1 MLKVCA
7 LTVCAWL
14 AVVPAARAEVQLSIR
29 NGRVTILAKDAT
41 VRQILAEWARVGKT
55 RIINVERIPGGP
67 ITLELKDVPETEA
80 LDVLLRT
87 LSGYLAAPRTALTAA
102 DASVFDSIVVMPT
115 IAVAAPRTGAPASSP
130 APFSPPP
137 TFANQEE
144 DQDPNAPGRPP
155 GGAPQQPAARPPI
168 FSTFP
173 APQNGNANTG
183 ARPTLP
189 TVRPGQ
195 ASQPPP
201 TGEQPL
207 SQPFVPP
214 VPQQAPPPAPPTSP
228 GVIPNPAGGVSAPG
242 MIAAPSQPGQPQR
255 PPN

>member
-1 MLKVCA
+1 MFKVCA
-7 LTVCAWL
+7 LAVCAWL
-14 AVVPAARAEVQLSIR
+14 ATVPAARAEVQLSLG

-55 RIINVERIPGGP
+55 RIINAERVPGGP
-67 ITLELKDVPETEA
+67 ITLELKDVYETEA

-87 LSGYLAAPRTALTAA
+87 LSGYLAAPRTELTPN
-102 DASVFDSIVVMPT
+102 ASVFDSIVVMPT

-144 DQDPNAPGRPP
+144 DQDPNAPGRSP
-155 GGAPQQPAARPPI
+155 GAPQQPVARPPI

-173 APQNGNANTG
+173 APQNGNTNTG

-195 ASQPPP
+195 ASPPPP
-201 TGEQPL
+201 TGEQP
-207 SQPFVPP
+207 FVQP

-242 MIAAPSQPGQPQR
+242 MIAAPPSQPGQPQR